1 MLSHIQ
7 LFVALWTAARQAP
20 LSIKHQCSPAI
31 SINMTNSEWLT
42 AVSGIPVNHASQYL
56 HPVRDHPHWGWAGP
70 RDQLWPAGHLGRVM
84 QWKRCLR
91 VPWTARR
98 SNQSILKEISPEY
111 SWKDWHWSWSS
122 NALATWCEKPTHW
135 KRPWCWERL
144 RAKEEAGSRGWWD
157 GITDAMGM
165 NLSKLPEAVE
175 ERGAW
180 WATVHGVADSRTRPS
195 DWTTPRH
202 PGTGRGR
209 RKLATGFSMW
219 PLWAAYFPDGFPVVI
234 LGGYGLFING
244 SFFRVI
250 WEIFY
255 SL

>member
-70 RDQLWPAGHLGRVM
+70 WDQLWPAGHLGRVM

-144 RAKEEAGSRGWWD
+144 RVKEEAGSRGCD
-157 GITDAMGM
+157 GGM
-165 NLSKLPEAVE
+165 ASPMQWAWIWANSRKQWRKEEPGEPQSTGLQTVGHDPVTEQHPDIQAQEEAEENSPLASPCDPCELPTFL
-175 ERGAW
+175 
-180 WATVHGVADSRTRPS
+180 TV
-195 DWTTPRH
+195 
-202 PGTGRGR
+202 
-209 RKLATGFSMW
+209 FQ
-219 PLWAAYFPDGFPVVI
+219 LWF
-234 LGGYGLFING
+234 
-244 SFFRVI
+244 
-250 WEIFY
+250 
-255 SL
+255 